1 MKSTNVWVLLNKHDD
16 CTGEFEKIRY
26 VSGFSIIYY
35 DVSSHLNDFFGGK
48 IMAQKLIMK
57 ISTIS
62 QGFFV
67 FFANF

>member
-35 DVSSHLNDFFGGK
+35 DVSSHLNDFFG
-48 IMAQKLIMK
+48 
-57 ISTIS
+57 
-62 QGFFV
+62 
-67 FFANF
+67 